1 MFILLSVILLLYVM
15 TAEDF
20 ITILQAVL
28 WLGTVLLI
36 AVLFVIFI
44 T

>member
-1 MFILLSVILLLYVM
+1 VVALLFVLILMCVM
-15 TAEDF
+15 TVGEF
-20 ITILQAVL
+20 LQVVQAVL
-28 WLGTVLLI
+28 WLGTLTLI